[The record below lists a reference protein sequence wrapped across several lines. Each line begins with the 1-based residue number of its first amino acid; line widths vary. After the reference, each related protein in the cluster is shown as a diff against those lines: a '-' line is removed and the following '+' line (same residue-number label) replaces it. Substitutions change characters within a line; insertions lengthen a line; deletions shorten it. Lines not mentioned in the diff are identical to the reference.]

1 MGFYY
6 DDQLNNKSNTIRLY
20 GTKDGSSYIKEP
32 LAKAIFNEDFEF
44 EVANSWSD
52 FDGGNFAEGLFNQL
66 KPFAPYMDFITD
78 RLKEIDFSNTD
89 KMDGLTGML
98 SRGTHNT
105 VNWIT
110 SNEKTASDYLNKAL
124 VVQGTRFVYFAG
136 TSIGLGNLGMKFT
149 LMYDPVSGKTV
160 KEQLEKL
167 MEFVIGD
174 YEKPSGTSSKGD
186 DISSFIGWQNP
197 PGGFTMDI
205 KNVNNVLKG
214 TVKLEFGDLYK
225 IDNLVIKACNVSLSR
240 VKANRI
246 DDGEPTSLYGE
257 VALAFQPAG
266 MIVKDNLMEYLEP
279 IDDFEEE

>member
-6 DDQLNNKSNTIRLY
+6 DDQLNNKANTIRLY
-20 GTKDGSSYIKEP
+20 GTEKGSTTYSKEP

-52 FDGGNFAEGLFNQL
+52 FDGGNFAEGLFNQI
-66 KPFAPYMDFITD
+66 KPFAPYMDFVTRQLAQIP
-78 RLKEIDFSNTD
+78 FD
-89 KMDGLTGML
+89 KTNNSDNEYVRRI
-98 SRGTHNT
+98 SREVQEK

-110 SNEKTASDYLNKAL
+110 NNEKTASDYLNKAL
-124 VVQGTRFVYFAG
+124 VVQGTRFVYFSG
-136 TSIGLGNLGMKFT
+136 TSVGLGNLGMKFT
-149 LMYDPVSGKTV
+149 LMYDPVENKTV
-160 KEQLEKL
+160 KQQLEPL

-174 YEKPSGTSSKGD
+174 YEKPDGTSSKGD
-186 DISSFIGWQNP
+186 NIASFIGWQNP

-214 TVKLEFGDLYK
+214 TVKIEFGDLYK

-240 VKANRI
+240 VKAKLQ

-266 MIVKDNLMEYLEP
+266 MIVKDDLMKYLEP
-279 IDDFEEE
+279 IND